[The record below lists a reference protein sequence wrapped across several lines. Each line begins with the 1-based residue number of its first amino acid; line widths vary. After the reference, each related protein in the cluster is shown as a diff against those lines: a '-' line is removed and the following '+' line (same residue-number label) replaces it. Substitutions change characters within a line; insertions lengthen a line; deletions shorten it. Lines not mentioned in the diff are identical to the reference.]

1 MDCPC
6 CSSNGYVSA
15 AKEGL
20 GETEGKEEEGLC
32 SDNLKSFPDTCSI
45 SEDNAEPLLRD
56 FDGTDRGG
64 GAGKY
69 RNSRVSRVTFQE

>member
-6 CSSNGYVSA
+6 CSSNGDVSA

-32 SDNLKSFPDTCSI
+32 SDNTCSI